1 MDVEEVVQEGPS
13 PELSILRHARS
24 GKYNLIVLGI
34 SKRASGDLSYGSVAD
49 TLLQTVDRSCI
60 FIETDLAASQ
70 AIRE

>member
-1 MDVEEVVQEGPS
+1 MQQGPS

-24 GKYNLIVLGI
+24 GKYNLIVLGV
-34 SKRASGDLSYGSVAD
+34 SKRASGSLSYGSVAD
-49 TLLQTVDRSCI
+49 TLLQTADRSCV